1 MKNFLQLFAFV
12 LIIAL
17 FGACTS
23 TNNLTHCPDFK
34 SKNKPNKSIALKFK
48 KKQNKKHRAIVKQNR
63 QLDTKTQLAK
73 ATQPLETIVASNITN
88 NANETFA
95 LSTNSTFN
103 LNNYIN
109 EELLNKINVHL
120 NSETTTASLE
130 TIIEE
135 TSAGTLE
142 NLGIAE
148 FVKNNATK
156 PLSKKEIKKLERK
169 VAKFEKKLTKLS
181 EKTNSLPVDGAPGQ
195 KSQLIALIL
204 VIVAGAIGVHRFYL
218 GYTGIGIAQIL
229 TAGGCGIWAL
239 IDLINIITGNLK
251 PADGSDYDP
260 ETLIGKNK

>member
-23 TNNLTHCPDFK
+23 TNNLTYCPDFK
-34 SKNKPNKSIALKFK
+34 KKNKAKKSLALNFK
-48 KKQNKKHRAIVKQNR
+48 KKQNKKHKAIVKQNK
-63 QLDTKTQLAK
+63 QLNAKKQLTK
-73 ATQPLETIVASNITN
+73 ATEPLETIVASNITK
-88 NANETFA
+88 NANEAFE
-95 LSTNSTFN
+95 LSENGTFN
-103 LNNYIN
+103 LNNYLN
-109 EELLNKINVHL
+109 EELLQKINVHL

-130 TIIEE
+130 TVIEHAS
-135 TSAGTLE
+135 TGTLE

-148 FVKNNATK
+148 FVKNNSTK

-169 VAKFEKKLTKLS
+169 VAKLDKKLAKFN
-181 EKTNSLPVDGAPGQ
+181 EKTDSLPVKGAPGQ

-204 VIVAGAIGVHRFYL
+204 VLVAGVIGIHRFYL

-229 TAGGCGIWAL
+229 TAGGCGIWTL

-260 ETLIGKNK
+260 ETLLGKN